1 MTKCYAIPG
10 LRLGYM
16 LGNPAIV
23 EFVAC
28 FGQPWSVNALAIEAG
43 KFLLRHG
50 GEGLPDA
57 SLLRIRQQEF
67 AAQMARIPGF
77 RPLPSGTSFFLVE
90 TDYNS
95 SALKK
100 YLLEEHGLLIRDASN
115 FRGLDTHYF
124 RVNTLTEAKNRLLL
138 EALESVDKVKLETY
152 E

>member
-1 MTKCYAIPG
+1 MAPAAIAIQSLYISEKPG
-10 LRLGYM
+10 SISRLS
-16 LGNPAIV
+16 L
-23 EFVAC
+23 FC
-28 FGQPWSVNALAIEAG
+28 
-43 KFLLRHG
+43 
-50 GEGLPDA
+50 GL
-57 SLLRIRQQEF
+57 
-67 AAQMARIPGF
+67 
-77 RPLPSGTSFFLVE
+77 SFFLVE

-138 EALESVDKVKLETY
+138 EALESVDKVKLEPY